1 MTENIEMTEEEAEQL
16 VRSLG
21 SGENGMSASQVEQQ
35 VNVHSFLKDAS
46 RNKTLEINKG
56 FSRPAVSLSNVTE
69 EELGHGEITVR
80 GLQKISLFCNAV
92 GNKKGFANYFA
103 QKAEILN
110 ATSLGKNAE
119 LLKLA
124 VMQKKI
130 ISDETRKTP
139 QKKGLFGGGG
149 QQQQGG
155 DNLQYLDGRY

>member
-1 MTENIEMTEEEAEQL
+1 MTDEIQMTEEEAEQ
-16 VRSLG
+16 VVKALG
-21 SGENGMSASQVEQQ
+21 YGKEGMSASQAEVSQ
-35 VNVHSFLKDAS
+35 NVHSFLKDAS
-46 RNKTLEINKG
+46 RTKTVEINKG

-92 GNKKGFANYFA
+92 GNKKGFSNYFA

-124 VMQKKI
+124 VMQKKV
-130 ISDETRKTP
+130 ISDETRTRT
-139 QKKGLFGGGG
+139 KKGFFGGKGQEQEGG
-149 QQQQGG
+149 
-155 DNLQYLDGRY
+155 NLQYLDGRY

>member
-1 MTENIEMTEEEAEQL
+1 MTEEEAEQL
-16 VRSLG
+16 INSLG
-21 SGENGMSASQVEQQ
+21 NGQDGMSSSHAETIS
-35 VNVHSFLKDAS
+35 NVHSFLRDAS
-46 RNKTLEINKG
+46 RTKTVEINKG

-110 ATSLGKNAE
+110 ATSLGKNAK
-119 LLKLA
+119 LLELA

-130 ISDETRKTP
+130 ISDETSKKSKR
-139 QKKGLFGGGG
+139 KGLFGGKE
-149 QQQQGG
+149 QQQGG